1 MSQLSSPFKSH
12 DETGKREN
20 GKTAA
25 VFLCEIQLG
34 SFCVPLN
41 NI

>member
-20 GKTAA
+20 GKTGKRQRRLT
-25 VFLCEIQLG
+25 VFIGNL
-34 SFCVPLN
+34 
-41 NI
+41 

>member
-20 GKTAA
+20 GKTGKR
-25 VFLCEIQLG
+25 ENG
-34 SFCVPLN
+34 SDVSQYL
-41 NI
+41 